1 MDDILPLELLQR
13 IIRNIERKKGD
24 LATGGH
30 KLEDGLILRGGTS
43 DPSSYPDTNRSS
55 AGLRDPTLLLGSL

>member
-30 KLEDGLILRGGTS
+30 KLEDGPILRGGPQT
-43 DPSSYPDTNRSS
+43 PLHT
-55 AGLRDPTLLLGSL
+55 LTPTEAQLGSGTQPYY